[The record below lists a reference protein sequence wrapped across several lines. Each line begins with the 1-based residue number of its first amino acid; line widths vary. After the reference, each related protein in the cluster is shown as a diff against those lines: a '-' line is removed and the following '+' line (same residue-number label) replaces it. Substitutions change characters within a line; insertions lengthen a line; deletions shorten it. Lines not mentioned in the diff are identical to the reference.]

1 MKYNY
6 LLSYEALNVE
16 NCEKVG
22 FSTVFSTLKIPIS
35 GNNYISKEFP
45 SVNLVHIVGCCQKKF
60 QLDRTNIKKVP
71 QGFKNYDKMI
81 GGM

>member
-1 MKYNY
+1 M
-6 LLSYEALNVE
+6 SYEALYVE
-16 NCEKVG
+16 KGEMSG

>member
-1 MKYNY
+1 MKYTF
-6 LLSYEALNVE
+6 LLSYEALYVE
-16 NCEKVG
+16 KGEMSG

-35 GNNYISKEFP
+35 GNKYISMLYP
-45 SVNLVHIVGCCQKKF
+45 SVNEVKIVASWAKKS